1 MKFTLLFFS
10 YSLFFSAQKP
20 SKIDTNPAHKEQTD
34 WENRK
39 KQLEKSFKLWL
50 QLKNDYQGNYA
61 YTEKRSSSTGPSYTT
76 TILISNNRVTERK
89 FESMGTPHQDGRAMD
104 KNRWTEKG
112 EFIGSSSNKQ
122 AHPPVTLDQLYT
134 EAKELLAKPIP
145 PFHRGSLRLNE
156 QGLLLSCYVQDI
168 RIADDA
174 PINGVNITSISIGSE
189 KDPLLKTSP
198 PTFEEWMA
206 NGKKLPEGMMFIGG
220 SPWFNESKGQK
231 RTAEEV
237 YKMVFEKK
245 EKAPTAKP
253 TGSLFKPSE
262 KKLFPG
268 HWGDPPNRQTRDL
281 RPLPGGYGRGS
292 GTLAQWIQ
300 ENLDR
305 DKNKVSQSK

>member
-1 MKFTLLFFS
+1 
-10 YSLFFSAQKP
+10 
-20 SKIDTNPAHKEQTD
+20 
-34 WENRK
+34 
-39 KQLEKSFKLWL
+39 
-50 QLKNDYQGNYA
+50 
-61 YTEKRSSSTGPSYTT
+61 
-76 TILISNNRVTERK
+76 
-89 FESMGTPHQDGRAMD
+89 
-104 KNRWTEKG
+104 
-112 EFIGSSSNKQ
+112 
-122 AHPPVTLDQLYT
+122 
-134 EAKELLAKPIP
+134 
-145 PFHRGSLRLNE
+145 
-156 QGLLLSCYVQDI
+156 
-168 RIADDA
+168 
-174 PINGVNITSISIGSE
+174 
-189 KDPLLKTSP
+189 
-198 PTFEEWMA
+198 MA

-237 YKMVFEKK
+237 YKMVFGKK